1 MFAKPNFNSH
11 QTGSAL
17 FISLIILVLMTLI
30 GSTAT
35 QTTVLEEKMAG
46 NNREQNKAFQAA
58 EGGLRDGELDIK
70 DNIYSITDFTGNC
83 TAASGSVGGL
93 CLPST
98 TTSPQWRLVDWN
110 NPNRTRT
117 YGSVTKAE
125 PLDPN
130 YNNAQAT
137 RLMAKLP
144 LYIIEEI
151 PDPFRS
157 PRQGRG
163 YYGQS
168 GSGLYR
174 ITAQGYGATVTD
186 SNPPV
191 PLARA
196 MLQSVY
202 RK

>member
-46 NNREQNKAFQAA
+46 NNREQNKAFQTA
-58 EGGLRDGELDIK
+58 EGGLRDGELDVK

-93 CLPST
+93 CLPSAT
-98 TTSPQWRLVDWN
+98 AIPQWRLVDWN
-110 NPNRTRT
+110 NPNRTRE
-117 YGSVTKAE
+117 YGSVTKAK

-130 YNNAQAT
+130 YNDDQTT
-137 RLMAKLP
+137 RLIARLP
-144 LYIIEEI
+144 RYIVEEI
-151 PDPFRS
+151 DDPFRS

-163 YYGQS
+163 SYGQR

-174 ITAQGYGATVTD
+174 VTAQGYGATVD
-186 SNPPV
+186 DANPPV
-191 PLARA
+191 PLARV